1 MKFSNVLGFFA
12 LFKKN
17 AAKNAFY
24 FKLEIEGPNKIQGL
38 LFMGYNNKGKRR
50 NL

>member
-24 FKLEIEGPNKIQGL
+24 FKLEIEGPINEIKSVLIKKYITHSL
-38 LFMGYNNKGKRR
+38 T
-50 NL
+50 

>member
-1 MKFSNVLGFFA
+1 MKFSNVLGFLA

-24 FKLEIEGPNKIQGL
+24 FKLEIDGPMQ
-38 LFMGYNNKGKRR
+38 
-50 NL
+50 

>member
-17 AAKNAFY
+17 AAKNAFF
-24 FKLEIEGPNKIQGL
+24 FKLEIEGPNKIRGL
-38 LFMGYNNKGKRR
+38 LFMGYNKEKRR